1 MNDEVKNE
9 ERLHVLQL
17 VNDGT
22 ISVEDAEQLLDA
34 LGSSAPYPSAPMLVL
49 PEKAKR
55 KRTAPPDMRRFRRY
69 WQYPFLVGVIMLGVA
84 GLCASNTSLLLL
96 QLCGWSVFA
105 LAALITVVGWVSQ
118 WSPWIHVRV
127 QERKG
132 RRFAISLPLP
142 LSIIGWHLRLTK
154 PLIRR
159 YANEDAA
166 RYLDMA
172 TALLVTMDSGLLVD
186 QPITIDVNEPDGDQV
201 QVFIG

>member
-1 MNDEVKNE
+1 MNDKVKNE

-34 LGSSAPYPSAPMLVL
+34 LDSSAPHPSVPMPGL
-49 PEKAKR
+49 PAKAKR
-55 KRTAPPDMRRFRRY
+55 KRAAPPDMRRFRRY

-84 GLCASNTSLLLL
+84 GLCASNTSLLLV
-96 QLCGWSVFA
+96 QLCGWSAFA
-105 LAALITVVGWVSQ
+105 LAALITAVGWVSQ

-142 LSIIGWHLRLTK
+142 LSIIGWHLKLTK

-201 QVFIG
+201 QIFIG

>member
-1 MNDEVKNE
+1 MNDKVKND
-9 ERLHVLQL
+9 ERLRVLQL
-17 VNDGT
+17 VNDGKIT
-22 ISVEDAEQLLDA
+22 VEDAERLLDA
-34 LGSSAPYPSAPMLVL
+34 LDPPVPHPTAPTPVI

-55 KRTAPPDMRRFRRY
+55 KRSSPPDMRRFRRY

-132 RRFAISLPLP
+132 RRFAVSLPLP
-142 LSIIGWHLRLTK
+142 LSLIGWHLKLTK

-172 TALLVTMDSGLLVD
+172 TALLSTMDSGLLVD
-186 QPITIDVNEPDGDQV
+186 QPITIDVDEPDGDLV

>member
-1 MNDEVKNE
+1 MYEEARNDE
-9 ERLHVLQL
+9 RLRVLQL
-17 VNDGT
+17 VNDGQIT
-22 ISVEDAEQLLDA
+22 VDDAEQLLDA
-34 LGSSAPYPSAPMLVL
+34 LDSSVSDPSVPVF

-55 KRTAPPDMRRFRRY
+55 KRGAPPDMRRFRRY

-105 LAALITVVGWVSQ
+105 LAALIAVIGWLSQ

-142 LSIIGWHLRLTK
+142 LSFVGWHLKLTK

-172 TALLVTMDSGLLVD
+172 AALLVTMDSGLLVD